1 MLPETQMSGVHNLVM
16 TNNSSICIALLFF
29 ISHVSVYICN
39 LHILEYTQF
48 YLHIAG
54 LHSLGNG
61 HNWGE
66 CERALASFPG
76 LPCFFVLRFAFI
88 GGRAHV
94 KRGRPVNTCHVN
106 DAESLPS

>member
-76 LPCFFVLRFAFI
+76 LPCFFCSSVCVHRWKSARKT
-88 GGRAHV
+88 G
-94 KRGRPVNTCHVN
+94 KTCEHLSR
-106 DAESLPS
+106 E